1 MDYKSYKTVTNKTID
16 TPHDYSQVDIN
27 SIYTSDKDNYYKRID
42 DIVQRRL
49 KKYLGIEVSSDS
61 FFPQYKK
68 QAEEIEKIANHLKEV
83 HYDPEKPYAGSDAA
97 RRYAGSEF
105 LKDLIRRRSTTNYS
119 YAGFDNLVAISS
131 GIVRH
136 FL

>member
-1 MDYKSYKTVTNKTID
+1 MSSTIKRNK
-16 TPHDYSQVDIN
+16 YE
-27 SIYTSDKDNYYKRID
+27 ID

-49 KKYLGIEVSSDS
+49 KKYLGIEVNSDS

-68 QAEEIEKIANHLKEV
+68 QAEEIEKISNHLKEV

-97 RRYAGSEF
+97 RRYAASEF

-131 GIVRH
+131 GIVH
-136 FL
+136 YYS